1 MPRKYTVESK
11 YKNPD
16 KYIDVLKKQQAEA
29 WRSRA
34 FFFEKLE
41 KERGRYWFKYRKG
54 ATRAV
59 ALNDRES
66 ARKCRIDD
74 HVVIHGR
81 VKSIELNN
89 IQFSLGEVRLIDD

>member
-16 KYIDVLKKQQAEA
+16 KYIDVLKNQQAEA

-34 FFFEKLE
+34 AMFEE
-41 KERGRYWFKYRKG
+41 MISERGRHWYRYKDG
-54 ATRAV
+54 VTQGV
-59 ALNDRES
+59 APNDRES

>member
-34 FFFEKLE
+34 AMFEE
-41 KERGRYWFKYRKG
+41 MIKERGLHWFKYRDGVTKG
-54 ATRAV
+54 V
-59 ALNDRES
+59 YPDDRED